1 MRWAGPH
8 AGKESGMRV
17 APGWLKVVFIMVLLA
32 AGHDSFGLYA
42 MPGNDGP
49 GATDAGCAEPTH
61 KPSAKQR
68 RLEMDRNKRE
78 ETRTHRHEERE
89 KRLEAKGARLQEALA
104 KARGALQMAVLSST
118 DRGCRPRAAGT
129 RSSCRRRSIGVGC
142 LALLASAN
150 LAPGHDGIL
159 AADAS
164 PSAVLGAITS
174 ETDAYLNSMP
184 AATPAEPAPGTPE
197 ALTDYLMA
205 QIASDEIDTKSAMVQ
220 RALQAQRTLLRSAL
234 GTANQLA
241 APPPAG
247 TPQAQLI
254 QNSFTL
260 ALSATK
266 QDRLADILPPEFGP
280 VPSRRVPNP
289 AAATAEAGGALGCPE
304 VVAVK
309 AQLDEAKRNVVA
321 AIRQAEAV
329 GSDIVI
335 AALSLISYGSLG
347 SAGYAVEIGSSVAGI
362 FVSSPVSP
370 GAVAT
375 GSLLATANGLFAAAY
390 ASDAVAGAVT
400 VHKFREPQI
409 DALNA
414 LADAEE
420 AWQDVFKT
428 YLATLRRA
436 LYDCP
441 PANATQEDAGTGAP
455 TPAATSSRP
464 HLAGGLGAWGAGLSR
479 RGSRP

>member
-1 MRWAGPH
+1 MRAVP
-8 AGKESGMRV
+8 RC
-17 APGWLKVVFIMVLLA
+17 LKVVSFLVLLA
-32 AGHDSFGLYA
+32 AGPDSLGLHA
-42 MPGNDGP
+42 MPGKDDSSAP
-49 GATDAGCAEPTH
+49 AGACAEPTH
-61 KPSAKQR
+61 TRSAR
-68 RLEMDRNKRE
+68 HLRLEKDRNKRE
-78 ETRTHRHEERE
+78 ETRVHRHAERG
-89 KRLEAKGARLQEALA
+89 KRLEAKRAKLQEALA
-104 KARGALQMAVLSST
+104 KARDAVQMAFLGST
-118 DRGCRPRAAGT
+118 DRDYRPRAAVA
-129 RSSCRRRSIGVGC
+129 RSSCRRRSIGMGC
-142 LALLASAN
+142 LALLASAHF
-150 LAPGHDGIL
+150 APGHDGIL

-174 ETDAYLNSMP
+174 ETDAYLNSHPMGTP
-184 AATPAEPAPGTPE
+184 AAPALGTPE

-205 QIASDEIDTKSAMVQ
+205 QIASDEINTKSAMVE
-220 RALQAQRTLLRSAL
+220 RALQAQRALLQGAL
-234 GTANQLA
+234 GAANQLA

-254 QNSFTL
+254 QNSFTI
-260 ALSATK
+260 AFSATRK
-266 QDRLADILPPEFGP
+266 DMLNDVLPPEFGP
-280 VPSRRVPNP
+280 IPSRRAPNP
-289 AAATAEAGGALGCPE
+289 AGPATETGGVLGCPE
-304 VVAVK
+304 VAAAK
-309 AQLDEAKRNVVA
+309 AQLDAAKRNVVA

-347 SAGYAVEIGSSVAGI
+347 SAGYAVEIGSFVTSI
-362 FVSSPVSP
+362 FVSSPISA

-420 AWQDVFKT
+420 AWQGVFKT
-428 YLATLRRA
+428 YLATLRQA

-441 PANATQEDAGTGAP
+441 PPNATQEAAGTGAP
-455 TPAATSSRP
+455 TPAATSARP
-464 HLAGGLGAWGAGLSR
+464 HLAGGLGAWGAGLGR
-479 RGSRP
+479 RGGHP